1 MKLLETIA
9 KIGKPN
15 TKSETVAS
23 SFYENNLDI
32 STKTNYWSICG
43 EKEYNSNE
51 MVLIANDKMVCSNE
65 IGDTVR
71 SALVDAMNEDRLVLG
86 LLDSV
91 KTLAKAPEDSL
102 FCIMAQPEIGD
113 SATHMHE
120 VLLEA
125 YCYEN
130 GIYIIKVDSSSKLCR
145 IIGTSEM
152 ESCVLV
158 QKSMA
163 TSGHDD
169 VDHYSDVEDLLVD
182 HCEAHWDV
190 PIQPIV
196 QLPESWN

>member
-1 MKLLETIA
+1 MK
-9 KIGKPN
+9 
-15 TKSETVAS
+15 S
-23 SFYENNLDI
+23 SFYENLDTSKKI
-32 STKTNYWSICG
+32 NYWNDWNICG
-43 EKEYNSNE
+43 EKENSN
-51 MVLIANDKMVCSNE
+51 KMVVIAQKTQTNVKTNKE
-65 IGDTVR
+65 IGSTVR
-71 SALVDAMNEDRLVLG
+71 SALIVATEENRLVLG

-102 FCIMAQPEIGD
+102 FCIMAEPEIGD

-145 IIGTSEM
+145 IIGTSEI

-158 QKSMA
+158 QKSM
-163 TSGHDD
+163 TTNNNDETE
-169 VDHYSDVEDLLVD
+169 HYSDVEDLLVD

-190 PIQPIV
+190 PIQPII
-196 QLPESWN
+196 QLPES